1 MHNIIPLLLAAA
13 VVFLVVRTLR
23 KSNKSRPTGALPP
36 VEKTTLE
43 TPTTSAP
50 ESDAGPDVSILQPAP
65 AAAHDHANDQEHDHS
80 PPEGSFAADESD
92 FHPVHHGK
100 NWKGGCKFDP
110 AEVRRT
116 RNFAT
121 PKIDTSNLPAPD
133 ARIVNAFKVI
143 DIARIKDTM
152 LKLTGELP
160 VTVNGVTSTLAT
172 RNTHSKELDIAMGFI
187 EAQYAAMGLKTVRD
201 PYTVRGKKLNNL
213 VIELPGKT
221 NPSRVVFVGAHLDST
236 AGSPWGNEK
245 VAPGADDDG
254 SGTAGMLELARALKD
269 LDLPFTVRLIHF
281 TGEEQG
287 LWGSYAYSDKVAAAK
302 TDVVAMVEIDMISY
316 CAKPGNRLDIHDDID
331 QNGSHELTV
340 RFFRAIKRYG
350 INLTPVDT
358 HNNAVKDRSD
368 HAGFLDHGYKA
379 VLVSEEFTDDGF
391 NPNYH
396 TVNDRVKNCNL
407 PYMVE
412 VLKAVTAV
420 VAELADLK

>member
-1 MHNIIPLLLAAA
+1 MHIIIPLLLIAA
-13 VVFLVVRTLR
+13 VVFLVLR
-23 KSNKSRPTGALPP
+23 SRRNSTKSRPTGALPP
-36 VEKTTLE
+36 VKDTQRQ
-43 TPTTSAP
+43 PTTTNA
-50 ESDAGPDVSILQPAP
+50 DAAVHSHDG
-65 AAAHDHANDQEHDHS
+65 HDHT
-80 PPEGSFAADESD
+80 PPEGTFAADESD

-133 ARIVNAFKVI
+133 VRIVNAFKSI

-160 VTVNGVTSTLAT
+160 VTVAGVTSTLAT
-172 RNTHSKELDIAMGFI
+172 RNTHSKELDIAMGFV
-187 EAQYAAMGLKTVRD
+187 EAQYAAMGLKSVRD

-302 TDVVAMVEIDMISY
+302 TDVVAMVEIDMIS
-316 CAKPGNRLDIHDDID
+316 
-331 QNGSHELTV
+331 
-340 RFFRAIKRYG
+340 
-350 INLTPVDT
+350 
-358 HNNAVKDRSD
+358 
-368 HAGFLDHGYKA
+368 
-379 VLVSEEFTDDGF
+379 
-391 NPNYH
+391 
-396 TVNDRVKNCNL
+396 
-407 PYMVE
+407 
-412 VLKAVTAV
+412 
-420 VAELADLK
+420 

>member
-13 VVFLVVRTLR
+13 VVLLVVRTLR

-36 VEKTTLE
+36 VEKKTLE

-65 AAAHDHANDQEHDHS
+65 AAVHDHANDQHDHT

>member
-1 MHNIIPLLLAAA
+1 MHNLFPLLLLAA
-13 VVFLVVRTLR
+13 VVLIVLVRRR
-23 KSNKSRPTGALPP
+23 KSGAKPS
-36 VEKTTLE
+36 VEKIE
-43 TPTTSAP
+43 VPTP
-50 ESDAGPDVSILQPAP
+50 V
-65 AAAHDHANDQEHDHS
+65 AAAHNHEDHDHT
-80 PPEGSFAADESD
+80 PPAGSFTADESD

-100 NWKGGCKFDP
+100 NWQGGCKFDP
-110 AEVRRT
+110 KEVNRT
-116 RNFAT
+116 RHFAT
-121 PKIDTSNLPAPD
+121 PKIDVSNLPAPD
-133 ARIVNAFKVI
+133 PRMVNAFQVI

-160 VTVNGVTSTLAT
+160 ITVAGVTSTLAT
-172 RNTHSKELDIAMGFI
+172 RNTHSRELDVAMSFI
-187 EAQYAAMGLKTVRD
+187 EAQYAAIGLKATRD
-201 PYTVRGKKLNNL
+201 PYKVRGKALNNL
-213 VIELPGKT
+213 VIEIPGKT
-221 NPSRVVFVGAHLDST
+221 NPSRVVIVGAHLDST

-254 SGTAGMLELARALKD
+254 SGTTGMLELARALLT
-269 LDLPFTVRLIHF
+269 LDLPFTVRLVHF

-302 TDVVAMVEIDMISY
+302 TDVVAMVEMDMISY
-316 CAKPGNRLDIHDDID
+316 CNKPGNRLDIHDDID
-331 QNGSHELTV
+331 KNGSHDLVV
-340 RFFRAIKRYG
+340 RFFRNIKRYG

-396 TVNDRVKNCNL
+396 MLSDRVKNCNL

-420 VAELADLK
+420 VAELADFK

>member
-1 MHNIIPLLLAAA
+1 MKIILLLLIVAA
-13 VVFLVVRTLR
+13 VVVFLRRNRNKHHTGYQPPEHPQLPDPPTLTAIG
-23 KSNKSRPTGALPP
+23 N
-36 VEKTTLE
+36 E
-43 TPTTSAP
+43 
-50 ESDAGPDVSILQPAP
+50 PAP
-65 AAAHDHANDQEHDHS
+65 SVGPAEQEPLDSGHDSHGHHGHSHDHAA
-80 PPEGSFAADESD
+80 PPADAVADESD

-110 AEVRRT
+110 AEVNRT

-121 PKIDTSNLPAPD
+121 PKIDVSNLPPPD
-133 ARIVNAFKVI
+133 ARIVAAFKAI

-152 LKLTGELP
+152 LKLTGETP
-160 VTVNGVTSTLAT
+160 ATVGGAQVTIAT
-172 RNTHSKELDIAMGFI
+172 RNTHSRQLDVAMTFI
-187 EAQYAAMGLKTVRD
+187 EEQYAAIGLKAVRD
-201 PYTVRGKKLNNL
+201 PYKVRGKSLNNL

-221 NPSRVVFVGAHLDST
+221 NPSRVVIVGAHLDST
-236 AGSPWGNEK
+236 AGSPWGNEN

-254 SGTAGMLELARALKD
+254 SGTVGMLELARALKT
-269 LDLPFTVRLIHF
+269 LDLPFTVRLVHF

-287 LWGSYAYSDKVAAAK
+287 LWGSYAYSDKVFAAK
-302 TDVVAMVEIDMISY
+302 TDVVAMVEMDMISY
-316 CAKPGNRLDIHDDID
+316 CAKPGNRLDIHDDVD
-331 QNGSHELTV
+331 KNGSHDLVV
-340 RFFRAIKRYG
+340 RFFRNIKRYG

-396 TVNDRVKNCNL
+396 QLSDRVKNCNL

-420 VAELADLK
+420 VAELADFK